1 MDADAATDERG
12 LCVRQNRVVLTP
24 RRWRQVLKKLT
35 LLASDGGKKAVHRGD
50 HDISR
55 KAIAQGRPDALRWT
69 CMLVCVFFAQL
80 HTRPRVQRAPGLPCA
95 LFQGGRE
102 VSWQTSGVSRR
113 EIADSCGAEGNY
125 TKGNADDGAVRDR
138 RQCQS
143 RMAAPYRC

>member
-35 LLASDGGKKAVHRGD
+35 LLRSDGGKKAVHRGD

-95 LFQGGRE
+95 LYL
-102 VSWQTSGVSRR
+102 SRAR
-113 EIADSCGAEGNY
+113 FPGTPRAHGA
-125 TKGNADDGAVRDR
+125 ARMRCRDR
-138 RQCQS
+138 L
-143 RMAAPYRC
+143 A